1 MNSPYAVPASVP
13 AQTERSETIMRDSTS
28 SDAVVVLSEEHTT
41 FVDPVTLDQT
51 VLHQKVFLWSVMGAP
66 ILGGAVTYRCKAC
79 TRHPFIETE
88 TTQCSCGKR
97 VCKARCTR
105 NNQCR
110 PCSWMT
116 SVKEFFAWLFH
127 L

>member
-1 MNSPYAVPASVP
+1 MDSPYAVPASVP
-13 AQTERSETIMRDSTS
+13 AQTERSETIMRDSNS
-28 SDAVVVLSEEHTT
+28 SDASVIQFEEHTT

-51 VLHQKVFLWSVMGAP
+51 ILHQKVFVWSVMGAP

-79 TRHPFIETE
+79 KRFPFIETE
-88 TTQCSCGKR
+88 SIQCSCGKR

-105 NNQCR
+105 KNQCR
-110 PCSWMT
+110 PCSWLT
-116 SVKEFFAWLFH
+116 SLKEFLAWLFR